1 MKRILL
7 NVIAA
12 AMALT
17 ASAQSYVVIDREANV
32 YDQPNSKQYVT
43 TNMNGDEIKLVKG
56 MAFKKVESA
65 PGFDKIEY
73 TPGIN
78 GFVLSSIEVPASALK
93 APQPGTYPIAN
104 ASGKSVT
111 VEKTG
116 VDWSATL
123 DGKKYSGIDQG
134 NIILFYGADSY
145 PVVSLVNLSGT
156 PVVITYDNKYTRFL

>member
-1 MKRILL
+1 MKKILL
-7 NVIAA
+7 NLFAA
-12 AMALT
+12 AIAISS
-17 ASAQSYVVIDREANV
+17 SAQSYVVIDREANV

-43 TNMNGDEIKLVKG
+43 TNMNGDEVKLSRG
-56 MAFKKVESA
+56 MVFKKVESA
-65 PGFDKIEY
+65 TGFDKIEY

-116 VDWSATL
+116 TDWSATL

-134 NIILFYGADSY
+134 NIILFYGSDSN
-145 PVVSLVNLSGT
+145 PIVSLVNLSGT
-156 PVVITYDNKYTRFL
+156 PVAITYDNTYTRFL

>member
-1 MKRILL
+1 M
-7 NVIAA
+7 IAV
-12 AMALT
+12 AMAIT
-17 ASAQSYVVIDREANV
+17 ASAQSYVVIDRETNV

-43 TNMNGDEIKLVKG
+43 TNMNGDEIKLVRG

-65 PGFDKIEY
+65 TGFDKIEY

-78 GFVLSSIEVPASALK
+78 GFVLSSVEVTPSALK

-104 ASGKSVT
+104 AAGKNVT

-116 VDWSATL
+116 TDWSATL

-134 NIILFYGADSY
+134 NIILFYGADSN
-145 PVVSLVNLSGT
+145 PIVSLVNLSGT
-156 PVVITYDNKYTRFL
+156 PVAITYDNTYTHFL